1 MEDKY
6 WKQVF
11 AKIKD
16 EIFRADVENSARLLM
31 SLSQHFKIEL
41 DKEGKK
47 VVKSSQKDALAKR
60 TINFLLDEEIGHEAF
75 FALKEYVKTNKLP
88 IFTNK
93 TLEDQAKQAIDV
105 CRYFMLHKG
114 IVVEKKEDYG
124 YHDGNEKDSF

>member
-47 VVKSSQKDALAKR
+47 VVKSSQKDALVKR
-60 TINFLLDEEIGHEAF
+60 TINFLIDEEIGHEAF
-75 FALKEYVKTNKLP
+75 FALKEYVKINKLP

-114 IVVEKKEDYG
+114 IIVEKKEDYRL
-124 YHDGNEKDSF
+124 HDGNEKDSL

>member
-47 VVKSSQKDALAKR
+47 VVKSSQKTHLR
-60 TINFLLDEEIGHEAF
+60 
-75 FALKEYVKTNKLP
+75 KEL
-88 IFTNK
+88 
-93 TLEDQAKQAIDV
+93 
-105 CRYFMLHKG
+105 
-114 IVVEKKEDYG
+114 
-124 YHDGNEKDSF
+124 